1 MLKQLKKA
9 AIRQFLDRYKQQKLR
24 NSNTTLA
31 HSLATSRAML
41 EQAKYCFLITHGE
54 NDRCSTRL
62 VQPIVDLD
70 EMIVWIGT
78 HPGLR
83 KVAEIKNNAHVTLAF
98 ENTKED
104 ASLVLYGT
112 AQIETSSAKRKRY
125 WKYEWRLFF
134 PNGPESDDYVVI
146 RIEPSTMEL
155 MNFKR
160 NVVQEPFGLSPV
172 ILERTNDKWDI
183 VKGAVL

>member
-1 MLKQLKKA
+1 MFKRFKKA
-9 AIRQFLDRYKQQKLR
+9 AIDRFLDAYKQQKLR

-31 HSLATSRAML
+31 HCMATSRAML
-41 EQAKYCFLITHGE
+41 AQAKYCFLITHGE
-54 NDRCSTRL
+54 NGRCSTRL
-62 VQPIVDLD
+62 VQPIVNLD

-83 KVAEIKNNAHVTLAF
+83 KVAEIKNNADVTLAF
-98 ENTKED
+98 ENLKED

-134 PNGPESDDYVVI
+134 PDGPESNDYVAI
-146 RIEPSTMEL
+146 RIEPSTIEL
-155 MNFKR
+155 MNFQK
-160 NVVQEPFGLSPV
+160 NIVQEPFGLRPI
-172 ILERTNDKWDI
+172 ILERADDKWDFAKEPI
-183 VKGAVL
+183 L